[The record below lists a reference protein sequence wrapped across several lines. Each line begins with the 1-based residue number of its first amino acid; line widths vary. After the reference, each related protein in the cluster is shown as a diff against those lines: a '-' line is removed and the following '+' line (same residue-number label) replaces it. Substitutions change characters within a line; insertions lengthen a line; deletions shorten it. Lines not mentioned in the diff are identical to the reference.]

1 MLANGKLEVQG
12 TRLRAPYLAYASR
25 LRRDVR
31 LISVAHSANSEYT
44 FTSFANLDFYRKV
57 NARLLDLAEVG
68 KNKRIVDLGCGT
80 GAVTRLMLER
90 LESARQTVIYAID
103 HSATAIRQAIAEL
116 GDRKNAVVNFI
127 QAEVQNLRTAVREQ
141 VDSIVYCNSIHYVP
155 DKGKLLDEVRDSLR
169 PGGTLAFNTTFFEG
183 SNPPESEAFYRRW
196 MMRSL
201 RILVKEHGLRPGKA
215 EKTEARRQL
224 SAEGYAN
231 LLREHGFDIEKA
243 EVVPV
248 EFPLEGYLDI
258 SEFKDFIE
266 GTFPGVPLDKASDSL
281 KRGARQAFEDLNIT
295 FVPRNWLNVV
305 AVRA

>member
-1 MLANGKLEVQG
+1 MAETTPTTSDYSF
-12 TRLRAPYLAYASR
+12 TR
-25 LRRDVR
+25 
-31 LISVAHSANSEYT
+31 
-44 FTSFANLDFYRKV
+44 FANLDFYRQV
-57 NARLLDLAEVG
+57 NARLLDLADVG
-68 KNKRIVDLGCGT
+68 KNQRIIDLGCGT

-90 LESARQTVIYAID
+90 LVTARQTVIYAID
-103 HSATAIRQAIAEL
+103 HSAGAIRQAISEL
-116 GDRKNAVVNFI
+116 GDRKDAVVKFV

-201 RILVKEHGLRPGKA
+201 RILSKEYGLRPTKA
-215 EKTEARRQL
+215 DKSEARRQL
-224 SAEGYAN
+224 TAEGYAS
-231 LLREHGFDIEKA
+231 LLNEHGFGVKKA

-248 EFPLEGYLDI
+248 QFPLEGYIDI
-258 SEFKDFIE
+258 STFKDFIE
-266 GTFPGVPLDKASDSL
+266 GTLPGVPLDKGSAAL
-281 KRGARQAFEDLNIT
+281 QRGAKEAFQDLNINY
-295 FVPRNWLNVV
+295 VPRNWLNVV